1 MNGYEEGDRIR
12 LSYRQNF
19 KRKNVLFLKRSK
31 EERMDE
37 IKKKFLMNKEEFKEY
52 MLGSLFFVKQKIK
65 LFIERGQRLYYEF
78 MVIVLV
84 RNFWKIMVN

>member
-1 MNGYEEGDRIR
+1 
-12 LSYRQNF
+12 
-19 KRKNVLFLKRSK
+19 
-31 EERMDE
+31 MDE